1 MTPEEQARAA
11 ICEARPWY
19 DGLVAASL
27 VDLSILVGVDGAVDR
42 KAVEKAAQQL
52 VRSHPYLVRD
62 PDLPPVPLPAGPTGT
77 ACGSGRRFYGRP
89 MADDETLRR
98 KYRLDVY

>member
-11 ICEARPWY
+11 FRDARLWH
-19 DGLVAASL
+19 DEGVAWSL
-27 VDLSILVGVDGAVDR
+27 VEPAKFVGEDGTMDR
-42 KAVEKAAQQL
+42 KAVEKEVLRIARA
-52 VRSHPYLVRD
+52 HPYLVRD

-89 MADDETLRR
+89 VADDESLRR
-98 KYRLDVY
+98 KYRMDTY